1 MEKGNVTTVK
11 DFILSGFPAQIQF
24 KGAFFCLFLVFYILT
39 VMENIII
46 IAMIRANRNLHK
58 PMYFFLSN
66 LAFLELCYISTTVP
80 NLLANLATANKHI
93 SFESCMTQLFFF
105 ISLLCT
111 ECVLLAVMAL
121 DRYVAICH
129 PLRYPTIM
137 CSSLCMQLAAGTWLS
152 GFLITAIKVAIISR
166 LEFCGSNIIN
176 HFFCDVSP
184 VLNLA
189 CIDMSLAEL
198 VDFIIALIILIIP
211 LLVTVVSYLCI
222 ILTILKIPTTTGRWK
237 AFSTCA
243 SHLSVVSIFFTSTL
257 FIYAR
262 PKKISSFEMNK
273 LISTVYAVIT
283 PMVNPI
289 IYCLRNKEMKLILQ
303 KTFRLKSSSSQ
314 TT

>member
-1 MEKGNVTTVK
+1 MEKGNVTTDK
-11 DFILSGFPAQIQF
+11 DFTLRGFPAQKQI
-24 KGAFFCLFLVFYILT
+24 KGVFFFLFFIAYILT

-46 IAMIRANRNLHK
+46 ISLIRANRNLHK

-66 LAFLELCYISTTVP
+66 LAFLELCYISVTVP
-80 NLLANLATANKHI
+80 NLLANLATENKHI

-105 ISLLCT
+105 ISLMCT
-111 ECVLLAVMAL
+111 ECVLLAAMAF

-137 CSSLCMQLAAGTWLS
+137 SNILCIQLAAGSWIS
-152 GFLITAIKVAIISR
+152 GFLITAIKIVFISR
-166 LEFCGSNIIN
+166 LEFCGSNVIN
-176 HFFCDVSP
+176 HFFCDISP

-189 CIDMSLAEL
+189 CTDMSLAEL
-198 VDFIIALIILIIP
+198 VDFILALVILLIP
-211 LLVTVVSYLCI
+211 LLVTVVSYICI

-243 SHLSVVSIFFTSTL
+243 SHLSVVSIFYTSTL

-262 PKKISSFEMNK
+262 PKKINSFEMNK
-273 LISTVYAVIT
+273 LISTLYAVIT
-283 PMVNPI
+283 PMVNPV
-289 IYCLRNKEMKLILQ
+289 IYCLRNKEVKLILQ
-303 KTFRLKSSSSQ
+303 KTFRLKSSSPQ